1 MCVVLSWKIHPQK
14 ISPFDFPRKKKSSCL
29 KTKENVIGK
38 KIVCPSLEKK
48 EPYTQIHSVHYLL
61 LQKKCV
67 SLRQENE
74 EFFEMVL

>member
-1 MCVVLSWKIHPQK
+1 MCVVLSWKNS
-14 ISPFDFPRKKKSSCL
+14 SPKNFPIWFPEKKKSSCL

-67 SLRQENE
+67 SLRQENQ

>member
-1 MCVVLSWKIHPQK
+1 LISREKKIQLFEDQGK
-14 ISPFDFPRKKKSSCL
+14 CDW
-29 KTKENVIGK
+29 K